1 MIFEIS
7 SNLEIS
13 PEVVSEL
20 FTMEGVNR
28 ELSPLIRMT
37 APSEWS
43 NKAISDW
50 PTGRVLFS
58 SWILL
63 FGIVPIDRH
72 KFFFASIDRQVG
84 FAEESSSFCN
94 RLWRHHRNIDRY
106 GTACRLTD
114 TVEFQCRL
122 PMFTLLLTPVY
133 RFIFK
138 HRHQV
143 LRSAYGR
150 SFDAPRAD

>member
-20 FTMEGVNR
+20 FTMKGVNR

-43 NKAISDW
+43 NKAIFEW
-50 PTGRVLFS
+50 PTGEVLFS

-63 FGIVPIDRH
+63 FGILPIDRH
-72 KFFFASIDRQVG
+72 
-84 FAEESSSFCN
+84 ESSFKV
-94 RLWRHHRNIDRY
+94 
-106 GTACRLTD
+106 TD
-114 TVEFQCRL
+114 TVEFRCRL
-122 PMFTLLLTPVY
+122 PIFTFLLTPVY
-133 RFIFK
+133 RFVFK
-138 HRHQV
+138 HRHHV
-143 LRSAYGR
+143 LRSAYGGF
-150 SFDAPRAD
+150 FDTPRI